1 MSTVYEQGSSFPAG
15 GPLASR
21 CTTAKRGRNLTIGV
35 HEQHQRTA
43 RAIARDPAWQNEYR
57 QHRHHLGHRLTHRCT
72 QPPDCE
78 TRNGGTTSVSTA
90 SRTDTISYTEFLTD
104 PLGAPTG
111 LAGGSI

>member
-1 MSTVYEQGSSFPAG
+1 MSTVYEQGSSIPAR

-72 QPPDCE
+72 QPPRL
-78 TRNGGTTSVSTA
+78 RNSKRRDDLCVD
-90 SRTDTISYTEFLTD
+90 RKV
-104 PLGAPTG
+104 
-111 LAGGSI
+111 